1 MRAGARK
8 TDPGVD
14 DVLASGV
21 AKDIEGLCVSTDM
34 GVPCSGEGGCG
45 GAGSA
50 CGGAAAGAAVL
61 VLEATLVAL
70 IALIAFVTLVS
81 LIALVSI
88 VVGGGEPSE
97 SLGGWNGGV
106 IASII
111 GLVETAEEVGESAPT
126 SVSSLSGG
134 QHGASACG
142 HEADRSSCVD
152 PGRHTP
158 LFNSSKYKF
167 KGAN

>member
-50 CGGAAAGAAVL
+50 CGGAAAGSAVL
-61 VLEATLVAL
+61 VLGAALVAL
-70 IALIAFVTLVS
+70 IALVA
-81 LIALVSI
+81 I
-88 VVGGGEPSE
+88 VVK
-97 SLGGWNGGV
+97 L
-106 IASII
+106 
-111 GLVETAEEVGESAPT
+111 
-126 SVSSLSGG
+126 
-134 QHGASACG
+134 CM
-142 HEADRSSCVD
+142 
-152 PGRHTP
+152 
-158 LFNSSKYKF
+158 
-167 KGAN
+167 